1 MADPKKMSVE
11 EILAACRKAD
21 GAPGAGTSKAIDQPP
36 QDQPGKAAAP
46 DVESVEPEP
55 NVESVEAASA
65 EEVPAVAPPAPSGK
79 KPSEMSVAEMLA
91 AARSQKSGSA
101 KAKSA
106 AETKSATKAGAIPA
120 AKPAAAGKKPGQ
132 MSVAEMLAAARAE
145 KSGGA
150 AKATEKKAPAAA
162 KKAVAEAPAAVAA
175 KPTAAKPAAPQ
186 PSGPKDTASILAT
199 ARKTTKPG
207 PITKAEAAA
216 KEKAGVA
223 VAPKPAK
230 PKIEVPPM
238 PEKPAYAR
246 PAPAPAPAAQPD
258 RRGFLA
264 GFLGVLVGTPL
275 ALGFS
280 SLAITHLL
288 WLLGLARFMFPNIL
302 TEPPTKFKVGF
313 PDDLAPG
320 QVETKYIAQY
330 GVWIVRYEYEGQ
342 PEIYALKSVCTHL
355 GCTPNWLEAEQKF
368 KCPCHGSGFYKD
380 GINFEGPAPRPLERH
395 AIRVAED
402 GQLEVDKSRTFFEE
416 KGEWK
421 DSASYVLV

>member
-1 MADPKKMSVE
+1 
-11 EILAACRKAD
+11 
-21 GAPGAGTSKAIDQPP
+21 
-36 QDQPGKAAAP
+36 
-46 DVESVEPEP
+46 
-55 NVESVEAASA
+55 
-65 EEVPAVAPPAPSGK
+65 
-79 KPSEMSVAEMLA
+79 
-91 AARSQKSGSA
+91 
-101 KAKSA
+101 
-106 AETKSATKAGAIPA
+106 
-120 AKPAAAGKKPGQ
+120 
-132 MSVAEMLAAARAE
+132 
-145 KSGGA
+145 
-150 AKATEKKAPAAA
+150 
-162 KKAVAEAPAAVAA
+162 
-175 KPTAAKPAAPQ
+175 
-186 PSGPKDTASILAT
+186 
-199 ARKTTKPG
+199 
-207 PITKAEAAA
+207 
-216 KEKAGVA
+216 
-223 VAPKPAK
+223 
-230 PKIEVPPM
+230 
-238 PEKPAYAR
+238 
-246 PAPAPAPAAQPD
+246 
-258 RRGFLA
+258 
-264 GFLGVLVGTPL
+264 VLVGTPL